1 MGGSDKENLERLRA
15 ELQRQESRTRAIM
28 EVGRSLTAISDID
41 ELLRL
46 IVDRVTKLME
56 ADRSTIFLLDRDRGE
71 IWSKVAQGEEIA
83 EIRMPRSKGVAG
95 WVIDQGKNINLKD
108 VYRDERF
115 NPDIDRSTGYHT
127 ESLLCVPLRG
137 KQGNVLGAIQTL
149 NKRGGHFTVEDERL
163 LETIGSQVSIAIE
176 NAQLVLSVLDKN
188 IELVEAQEKLARK
201 VEELDV
207 LYKLEKEISS
217 AIGQEE
223 ILYRLLRKAVDLVAC
238 DAGSILILAEDSEE
252 LIFASAVGSRQD
264 AVRKLRLPRGAGV
277 AGWVAEHG
285 QTARVNH
292 PGSDPRHLK
301 DLEKELEF
309 PVKNLLAVPLAVG
322 GEVIGAVELLNKRGG
337 TFEDDDEKLA
347 TLIAG
352 QAAAAVQVGR
362 LRDQREKEERLSS
375 IGQMLSGVI
384 HDFRT
389 PMTIISGY
397 VQLMSMEE
405 GEAKRKEQADVILQ
419 QFDFINNMT
428 RELLAFA
435 RGDTSLLLHKVYTD
449 RLLHDMQEILT
460 KELDASRVEL
470 KVEDLYSGPIRVDE
484 NKLRRLIFNITRN
497 ARQAMPQGGEFRI
510 KVEEHDGQI
519 RFQFSDT
526 GPGIPEEI
534 RTRLFEHFVSSGKE
548 DGTGLGLAVVKKI
561 VDEHGG
567 EIEVESPPE
576 GGARFNI
583 SLPKRLDTL

>member
-1 MGGSDKENLERLRA
+1 MGDDKANLDRLQA
-15 ELQRQESRTRAIM
+15 ELKKQESRTRAIM

-41 ELLRL
+41 ELLLL
-46 IVDRVTKLME
+46 IVDRVTVMMD
-56 ADRSTIFLLDRDRGE
+56 ADRSTIFLVDEDRGE
-71 IWSKVAQGEEIA
+71 IWSKVAQGEEIT
-83 EIRMPRSKGVAG
+83 EIRMPMGKGIAG
-95 WVIDQGKNINLKD
+95 WVIQNGKNINIKD
-108 VYRDERF
+108 VYQDERF
-115 NPDIDRSTGYHT
+115 NPDIDKSTGYHT

-137 KQGNVLGAIQTL
+137 KQGNTLGVIQTL
-149 NKRGGHFTVEDERL
+149 NKKGGHFSVEDERL
-163 LETIGSQVSIAIE
+163 LEAICSQVSIAIE
-176 NAQLVLSVLDKN
+176 NAQLVLSVLNKN
-188 IELVEAQEKLARK
+188 IELVEAQEALARK

-207 LYKLEKEISS
+207 LYALEQEISS

-223 ILYRLLRKAVDLVAC
+223 ILYRLLRRAVDLVGC
-238 DAGSILILAEDSEE
+238 EAGSILILAEDSEE
-252 LIFASAVGSRQD
+252 LIFASAVGSKED
-264 AVRKLRLPRGAGV
+264 EVRKVRLPRGAGV

-285 QTARVNH
+285 QTALVND
-292 PGSDPRHLK
+292 PASDQRHLK

-309 PVKNLLAVPLAVG
+309 PVKNLLAVPLAVA
-322 GEVIGAVELLNKRGG
+322 GEVIGAVELLNKKSGH
-337 TFEDDDEKLA
+337 FVKDDEKLA

-397 VQLMSMEE
+397 VQLMSMEDQ
-405 GEAKRKEQADVILQ
+405 EAKRKEQAEVILQ
-419 QFDFINNMT
+419 QFDFVNNMT

-449 RLLHDMQEILT
+449 RLLKEMEEILT
-460 KELDASRVEL
+460 KELDANQVKL
-470 KVEDLYSGPIRVDE
+470 KVEDLYGGPIRVDE

-497 ARQAMPQGGEFRI
+497 ARQAMPRGGEFKI
-510 KVEEHDGQI
+510 KVEEQDGDI
-519 RFQFSDT
+519 CFHFSDT

-534 RTRLFEHFVSSGKE
+534 RSRLFEHFVSSGKE

-561 VDEHGG
+561 VDEHSGK
-567 EIEVESPPE
+567 IEVESPE
-576 GGARFNI
+576 SGGACFKI
-583 SLPKRLDTL
+583 SLPKRLDS

>member
-1 MGGSDKENLERLRA
+1 MGEKDKESVEQLRA
-15 ELQRQESRTRAIM
+15 ALRREESRARAIM

-46 IVDRVTKLME
+46 IVDRVTVMME
-56 ADRSTIFLLDRDRGE
+56 ADRSTIFLVDEDSRE

-83 EIRMPRSKGVAG
+83 EIRMPVGKGIAG
-95 WVIDQGKNINLKD
+95 WAIQNGRNINLKD
-108 VYRDERF
+108 VYQDDRF
-115 NPDIDRSTGYHT
+115 NPDIDKSTGYHT

-137 KQGNVLGAIQTL
+137 KQGNILGVIQTL
-149 NKRGGHFTVEDERL
+149 NKKGGHFSVEDERL
-163 LETIGSQVSIAIE
+163 LEAICSQVSIAIE

-188 IELVEAQEKLARK
+188 IELVEAQERLARK
-201 VEELDV
+201 VMELDV

-223 ILYRLLRKAVDLVAC
+223 SLYRLLRKAVDLVGC
-238 DAGSILILAEDSEE
+238 DAGSIVILAEDSEE
-252 LIFASAVGSRQD
+252 LIFASAVGSRED
-264 AVRKLRLPRGAGV
+264 AVRRLRLPRGAGV

-285 QTARVNH
+285 QTALVND
-292 PGSDPRHLK
+292 PQSDPRHLQG
-301 DLEKELEF
+301 LEKELEF
-309 PVKNLLAVPLAVG
+309 PVKNILAVPLAVAG
-322 GEVIGAVELLNKRGG
+322 DLIGAVELLNKKAGP
-337 TFEDDDEKLA
+337 FESDDEKLA

-362 LRDQREKEERLSS
+362 LREQREKEERLSS

-405 GEAKRKEQADVILQ
+405 SEATRKEQAEVILQ
-419 QFDFINNMT
+419 QFDFVNNMT

-435 RGDTSLLLHKVYTD
+435 RGDSSLLLHKIYTD
-449 RLLHDMQEILT
+449 QLLKNMQELLT
-460 KELDASRVEL
+460 KELDAVQVKL
-470 KVEDLYSGPIRVDE
+470 KVEDLYGGPIRVDE

-497 ARQAMPQGGEFRI
+497 ARQAMPQGGEFHIR
-510 KVEEHDGQI
+510 VEEQDG
-519 RFQFSDT
+519 RVCFHFTDT

-534 RTRLFEHFVSSGKE
+534 RTRLFEYFVSSGKE
-548 DGTGLGLAVVKKI
+548 EGTGLGLAVVKKI

-567 EIEVESPPE
+567 QIEVESPPG
-576 GGARFNI
+576 GGACFKI
-583 SLPKRLDTL
+583 FLPKRLDT